1 MTTFVL
7 LCLQLLLLGCSST
20 AGGDR
25 SVVSDSPRMQQPLKQ
40 VMAVDTTPVVTV
52 VPEKDS
58 VRTVTIAMVGD
69 LMLGSNNPAMY
80 RMPPNDGKDLL
91 RRAAPVLKAADV
103 AFGNLEGVLMTDT
116 GTSKQCKDP
125 KVCYAFKSPDHYV
138 EHFVEAGIDVMS
150 TANNHIGDFG
160 ARGRSNTKKVL
171 KTAGIAFAGM
181 VDKPYDVFERDGVK
195 YGFCAF
201 APNSGTVPLKDLAG
215 MARIV
220 RHLDTTADIVI
231 VSFHGGA
238 EGTSH
243 SHITRQQEIFLG
255 EDRGNPHDFAR
266 KAIDAGADVVI
277 GHGPHVPRAI
287 DVYKGRF
294 IAYSLGNF
302 ATYGFS
308 TEETL
313 GLAPV
318 IRVRVDRNG
327 GFLDGSVV
335 SFRQEKNAGPKKDPA
350 KGALKEIRRLTES
363 DVPEAGIVFE
373 EDGGFHVKKTRD

>member
-1 MTTFVL
+1 MTTFIFL
-7 LCLQLLLLGCSST
+7 FLQLLLVGCSST
-20 AGGDR
+20 AGGGL
-25 SVVSDSPRMQQPLKQ
+25 VVASESLSMPDTPSKATALEASP
-40 VMAVDTTPVVTV
+40 TPTLE
-52 VPEKDS
+52 PAKDS
-58 VRTVTIAMVGD
+58 VKTVTIAMVGD

-91 RRAAPVLKAADV
+91 KEATPVLTEADI
-103 AFGNLEGVLMTDT
+103 AFGNLEGVLMTDS
-116 GTSKQCKDP
+116 GTSKQCSNP

-138 EHFVEAGIDVMS
+138 QHFVNAGFDVMS

-160 ARGRSNTKKVL
+160 SRGRANTKKVL
-171 KTAGIAFAGM
+171 KEAGLAFAGM
-181 VDKPYDVFERDGVK
+181 LDKPFDIFERDGVK

-201 APNSGTVPLKDLAG
+201 APNSGTMPLKDLAG

-220 RHLDTTADIVI
+220 RHLDTTVDIVI

-238 EGTSH
+238 EGTSY
-243 SHITRQQEIFLG
+243 SHITRKQELFLG
-255 EDRGNPHDFAR
+255 EDRGNPYDFAR
-266 KAIDAGADVVI
+266 KAIDAGADLVI

-373 EDGGFHVKKTRD
+373 EDGGFHVKKTQD